1 MDDLD
6 DDVLSPVVGR
16 REILRTAASAAGLL
30 GLAGFGLSKPLGA
43 MTRNLVLPRKQMMCV
58 LTPGETQGPYYLNL
72 NLLRSDITEGL
83 PGLAT
88 KLFIHVVQ
96 ASTCLPVANAAV
108 DVWHANAPGAYSGF
122 GTTVGQTW
130 LRGVQNTDPNGLAV
144 FNTIYPGWY
153 MGRTQHIHVKV
164 RPTPTTELT
173 TQLYFRQ
180 ALNTWVN
187 TLAPYSTHGQN
198 PTTNASDMLFLNETV
213 VSVLYRSTNTMFIE
227 LTIGVA

>member
-1 MDDLD
+1 M
-6 DDVLSPVVGR
+6 
-16 REILRTAASAAGLL
+16 
-30 GLAGFGLSKPLGA
+30 
-43 MTRNLVLPRKQMMCV
+43 NLM
-58 LTPGETQGPYYLNL
+58 
-72 NLLRSDITEGL
+72 RSDITEGL

-164 RPTPTTELT
+164 RPTPTSELT

-198 PTTNASDMLFLNETV
+198 PTTNAGDMLFLNETV
-213 VSVLYRSTNTMFIE
+213 TCLCATGADPSDNVIGATWSRRLNAHSTLKPSSVRRGSRDESRTTHPPRPSSRRATQPIPSSTFNR
-227 LTIGVA
+227 GA